1 MKNFGY
7 FETMMRNNTEHDYV
21 VLARGFRP
29 FATDNIDEAKED
41 AASKASFSC
50 HVTVQHIDGYPV
62 VEYRNG
68 YVVK

>member
-1 MKNFGY
+1 MYGYYEKMMKNDA
-7 FETMMRNNTEHDYV
+7 EHDYV
-21 VLARGFRP
+21 VLAKGFRP
-29 FATDNIDEAKED
+29 FETDNIDEAKED

-50 HVTVQHIDGYPV
+50 RVTVVHIDGYPV

>member
-1 MKNFGY
+1 MYGYYQRLMKNDA
-7 FETMMRNNTEHDYV
+7 EHDYV
-21 VLARGFRP
+21 VLAKGFRP
-29 FATDNIDEAKED
+29 FATDDLNEAKQD
-41 AASKASFSC
+41 AACKAEFSY